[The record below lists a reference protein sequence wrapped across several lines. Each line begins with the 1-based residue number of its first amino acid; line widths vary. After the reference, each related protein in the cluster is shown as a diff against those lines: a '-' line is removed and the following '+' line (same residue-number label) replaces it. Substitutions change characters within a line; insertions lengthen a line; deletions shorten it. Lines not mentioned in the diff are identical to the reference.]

1 MLCTFPAGGRDI
13 AVLAVQL
20 SRSPCSC
27 VQASM
32 VAAVALGRSENSGVS
47 QHRRVEEI
55 TVARGMCSNPEG
67 MILASPGNGRVH
79 TFKRRRVSRYPLY
92 WATRVMRSGP
102 SEGDG
107 CPRSLQRA
115 LRGPSYSSELGVGYR
130 QISFKRVWGW
140 GKLDGDARDTS
151 SRLML
156 C

>member
-1 MLCTFPAGGRDI
+1 MLCTVSAGGRDI

-20 SRSPCSC
+20 SRSPCSD
-27 VQASM
+27 VQEFM

-55 TVARGMCSNPEG
+55 TVARGMCSNPRG

-107 CPRSLQRA
+107 CPRNLQRA
-115 LRGPSYSSELGVGYR
+115 LRGLHT
-130 QISFKRVWGW
+130 
-140 GKLDGDARDTS
+140 L
-151 SRLML
+151 
-156 C
+156 